1 MEDSIRTQCP
11 LSLTKAV
18 LGGSQ
23 WARFAAQLPCCKL
36 HPLDKMPNSSEPV
49 STLAGWRLMG
59 MLGGPGCKEM

>member
-11 LSLTKAV
+11 LALTKAV

-49 STLAGWRLMG
+49 STLLQD
-59 MLGGPGCKEM
+59 GG